1 MIPLKQW
8 AVKSKNYILKHSTAR
23 VMFNYLDNIFEINV
37 RMLKLLLAESTIQR
51 ALNER

>member
-8 AVKSKNYILKHSTAR
+8 AVKTIPILKHSTAR

-37 RMLKLLLAESTIQR
+37 RMFKLLLAESTIQR